1 MSLST
6 TLYAMHSHTTISPA
20 IYYWGTPVVLV
31 TTSNED
37 GSANIGPMSSA
48 FWLGNRCML
57 GLENN
62 SQTTINLLRTGQC
75 VLNLPSDDMIR
86 PVNALARTT
95 GTEVV
100 PDIKISLGYH
110 YEVSTPTAKS
120 LPPI

>member
-1 MSLST
+1 
-6 TLYAMHSHTTISPA
+6 MHSHIAISPA

-31 TTSNED
+31 TTNNED
-37 GSANIGPMSSA
+37 GSANIGPISSA

-62 SQTTINLLRTGQC
+62 SQTTINLQRTGQC
-75 VLNLPSDDMIR
+75 VLNLPSDDMLG

-95 GTEVV
+95 GTESV

-110 YEVSTPTAKS
+110 YVRGSNETPNANDFSSVSC
-120 LPPI
+120 